1 MVIGKNSRRVKES
14 REDQIFYFVVNVIL
28 WIVFALIAV
37 PLLYVLAA
45 SFSSASAVVE
55 GKVYL
60 WPVDFSLAGYKA
72 VFENSSIVR
81 SFCNSVFYVVLG
93 TAINVALT
101 VCAAYPLSRR
111 DMPGGNLI
119 MMLFS
124 FTMIFSGGM
133 IPTYM
138 LMSNLHLLNT
148 VWAMVIPGAIS
159 VYNMIIT
166 RTFFRSNIPNEL
178 LEASQIDGCSDFVF
192 FVRMVLPLSKA
203 IIAVITLYYAIAHWN
218 DYFNA
223 FLYLTNKKLFPLQ
236 IILREILIVN
246 QVNGDMIMDA
256 ELMEAKEG
264 LSELLKYSLIVV
276 SVVPVLIIYP
286 FVQRYFVKGVMIGS
300 IKG

>member
-1 MVIGKNSRRVKES
+1 MVGCKKSTKVKVS
-14 REDQIFYFVVNVIL
+14 REDRIFYFTVNVVL
-28 WIVFALIAV
+28 CAVFTLIAV

-45 SFSSASAVVE
+45 SFSSPAAVVS
-55 GKVYL
+55 GRVYIL
-60 WPVDFSLAGYKA
+60 PVEFSLAGYRA
-72 VFENSSIVR
+72 VFENDSIMR
-81 SFCNSVFYVVLG
+81 GFLNSVFYVVLG
-93 TAINVALT
+93 TAINVTLT
-101 VCAAYPLSRR
+101 VCAAYPLSRQ
-111 DMPGGNLI
+111 DMPGGGFI

-138 LMSNLHLLNT
+138 LMSRLHLLNT
-148 VWAMVIPGAIS
+148 VGAMVISGAVS

-166 RTFFRSNIPNEL
+166 RTFFRSNIPREL

-192 FVRMVLPLSKA
+192 FLRIALPLSKA

-246 QVNGDMIMDA
+246 QINGDMIVDA

-276 SVVPVLIIYP
+276 SVIPVLIIYP
-286 FVQRYFVKGVMIGS
+286 FVQRYFVKGIMIGS

>member
-14 REDQIFYFVVNVIL
+14 REDQIFYFVINVIL

-45 SFSSASAVVE
+45 SFSSASAVVA

-72 VFENSSIVR
+72 VFENSNIVR

>member
-45 SFSSASAVVE
+45 SFSSASAVVA

>member
-1 MVIGKNSRRVKES
+1 MVIGKKSRRVKDS
-14 REDQIFYFVVNVIL
+14 REDRVFYFTVNVIL

-45 SFSSASAVVE
+45 SFSSASAVVA

-60 WPVDFSLAGYKA
+60 WPVDFSLAGYEA
-72 VFENSSIVR
+72 VFENDSIVR
-81 SFCNSVFYVVLG
+81 SFFNSVFYVVLG
-93 TAINVALT
+93 TSINVLLT
-101 VCAAYPLSRR
+101 VCAAYPLSRQA
-111 DMPGGNLI
+111 MPGGNRI
-119 MMLFS
+119 MRLFS

-148 VWAMVIPGAIS
+148 VWAMVIPGAVS

-166 RTFFRSNIPNEL
+166 RTFFRSNIPKEL
-178 LEASQIDGCSDFVF
+178 LEASQIDGCSDFGF

-246 QVNGDMIMDA
+246 QVNSDMIMDA

>member
-1 MVIGKNSRRVKES
+1 MVIGKKSRRVKDS
-14 REDQIFYFVVNVIL
+14 REDRVFYFTVNVIL

-45 SFSSASAVVE
+45 SFSSASAVVA

-60 WPVDFSLAGYKA
+60 WPVDFSLAGYEA
-72 VFENSSIVR
+72 VFENDSIVR
-81 SFCNSVFYVVLG
+81 SFFNSVFYVVLG
-93 TAINVALT
+93 TSINVLLT
-101 VCAAYPLSRR
+101 VCAAYPLSRQ

-148 VWAMVIPGAIS
+148 VWAMVIPGAVS

-166 RTFFRSNIPNEL
+166 RTFFRSNIPKEL
-178 LEASQIDGCSDFVF
+178 LEASQIDGCSDFGF

-246 QVNGDMIMDA
+246 QVNSDMIMDA